1 MATISLPTRVGL
13 WQRLRALSL
22 TDTLLGA
29 SGSVVLLSW
38 VVLALVHLADSYG
51 LNHVSS
57 VYSALAVSFHD
68 GRYYPPLADD
78 GHYGGCRYMPLQ
90 PFLHATLARVTNDYL
105 ISGKLLAWLLT
116 VTLLLE
122 LILILRDLGC
132 RPGLSLALASLVLL
146 TRAGYLAATT
156 IRGDLLPVVLQLG
169 ALLVVRHWSGWRG
182 LLVAAGLCCLAL
194 MAKQTAAWGG
204 AAIILSCWPGRWR
217 LGVLFAV
224 IWLGLF
230 ALSMVAL
237 HLATHGLMLANFA
250 VGSAG
255 GLSIVGVAMAPLN
268 LLYRLGRGDVTAVF
282 LVPLAVVGCVVAWR
296 SRQMTVYHR
305 ALLLSLPI
313 LVVIF
318 ADKGSDYNH
327 LLDLVVLAVP
337 VAGCLWGTLP
347 QGAENFS
354 GARAGLAVVG
364 VWVLFAGW
372 AGVMERP
379 LREIVFHRADLAL
392 RYPARPLVGVLP
404 EDGSIF
410 SEDPWVEVSRGR
422 RPVVQDMFAL
432 AVMTQKYPD
441 VTAPLIRQ
449 LEQGAFQRVV
459 LLRQLDRPNGDD
471 WYEWYGRNLGPV
483 VVRAIA
489 NHYELV
495 EQKDGYFVYA
505 PKGHLPLAREEER
518 R

>member
-22 TDTLLGA
+22 TDALLGA

-38 VVLALVHLADSYG
+38 VVLALVHLDDSYG

-57 VYSALAVSFHD
+57 VYSALAASFHD
-68 GRYYPPLADD
+68 GRYYPPLAED

-90 PFLHATLARVTNDYL
+90 PFLHATLARCTGDYL

-132 RPGLSLALASLVLL
+132 RPGLSLALAGLVLL

-169 ALLVVRHWSGWRG
+169 ALLVVCHWSGWRG
-182 LLVAAGLCCLAL
+182 LLVAAGICCLAL
-194 MAKQTAAWGG
+194 MAKQTAAWAG
-204 AAIILSCWPGRWR
+204 AAIILSCGAARWR
-217 LGVLFAV
+217 LGVLFAAT
-224 IWLGLF
+224 WLGLF
-230 ALSMVAL
+230 ACGMVAL

-250 VGSAG
+250 VSSAG
-255 GLSIVGVAMAPLN
+255 GLSIFGAAVAPLN
-268 LLYRLGRGDVTAVF
+268 MLYRLGRGDVTAVF
-282 LVPLAVVGCVVAWR
+282 LVPVAVVGCVVAWR

-305 ALLLSLPI
+305 ALLVSLPI
-313 LVVIF
+313 TLVIF
-318 ADKGSDYNH
+318 ADKGADYNH
-327 LLDLVVLAVP
+327 LIDLVVLAVP
-337 VAGCLWGTLP
+337 VAGCLWCTL
-347 QGAENFS
+347 QHGAENL
-354 GARAGLAVVG
+354 GVRAGLAVTG

-372 AGVMERP
+372 TGVMERP
-379 LREIVFHRADLAL
+379 LREIVFHRADLTV
-392 RYPARPLVGVLP
+392 RYPSRPLVGVLP
-404 EDGSIF
+404 DGGSVF
-410 SEDPWVEVSRGR
+410 SEDPWVEVSRGQ

-441 VTAPLIRQ
+441 VTAPLIRK
-449 LEQGAFQRVV
+449 LEQGDFQRVV
-459 LLRQLDRPNGDD
+459 LLRRLDRANGDD

-489 NHYELV
+489 DHYQLV
-495 EQKDGYFVYA
+495 EQKEGYFVYT
-505 PKGHLPLAREEER
+505 PKGRLPLANEEGR